1 MFNQQANLPPYDSVK
16 EERQS
21 VRGLDN
27 EKKSEE
33 AIERALEF
41 LIKIPWY
48 RHFLNLIDAFA
59 N

>member
-1 MFNQQANLPPYDSVK
+1 M
-16 EERQS
+16 
-21 VRGLDN
+21 
-27 EKKSEE
+27 KKSEE